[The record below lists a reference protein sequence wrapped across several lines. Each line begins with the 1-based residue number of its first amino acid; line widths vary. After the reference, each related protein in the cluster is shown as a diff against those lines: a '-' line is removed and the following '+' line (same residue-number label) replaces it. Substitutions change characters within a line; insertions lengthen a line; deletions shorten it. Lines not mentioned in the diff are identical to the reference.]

1 MSALDYN
8 TAIRGIRVANSDFLQ
23 LLYQLRD
30 VLTSSKELTFTL
42 GDEDIVIEGLLALI
56 DNYRNGKF
64 QSVTI
69 GTAPDCVKL
78 SIDDGNLKVTDL
90 GGNLVGV
97 VCSGLSFSDIADTTI
112 ASATLRDCE
121 VESVNGSVAVSGGN
135 VSFDN
140 IEVTKLTA
148 TSIVARNVNGYTAS
162 VESSYTSDLYIQ
174 GDRRMAFPDQRNVFY
189 DDGVAVDGFA
199 SKILSGYSD
208 GVWTWDSTTDA
219 KPSMLGL
226 TAMDRVGIP
235 SLITICGNNNY
246 NDFKDIIQR
255 PYGLKNLVAW
265 MSGVSGDEN
274 LVSMSSDNYVMA
286 SVFLWPYATYE
297 LYAPYQSDTKDI
309 VVSEFREEDIG
320 KEVYYRTSASSWTIY
335 RTLKMNYNNLS
346 PISAQFGSPY
356 EIPPYSC
363 VKFIVS
369 RTGSAQEGSTV
380 SILEIA

>member
-1 MSALDYN
+1 MPALDYN
-8 TAIRGIRVANSDFLQ
+8 TAIRDIREANDEFIQ
-23 LLYQLRD
+23 LLTKLRNILTTSD
-30 VLTSSKELTFTL
+30 ELEFVLGNDK
-42 GDEDIVIEGLLALI
+42 IVIEGLLALI

-69 GTAPDCVKL
+69 GTSPDCVVL
-78 SIDDGNLKVTDL
+78 SIEDGNLKVSDL

-97 VCSGLSFSDIADTTI
+97 VCSGLSFADIANTTI
-112 ASATLRDCE
+112 DSATIRDCE

-135 VSFDN
+135 VSLDN

-226 TAMDRVGIP
+226 TAMTRVGIP

-246 NDFKDIIQR
+246 NDFKDILQR

-265 MSGVSGDEN
+265 RDGSSVA
-274 LVSMSSDNYVMA
+274 VSMTADNFVMA

-320 KEVYYRTSASSWTIY
+320 KEVYYRTSASPWTIY
-335 RTLKMNYNNLS
+335 RTLKMNYNNLTA
-346 PISAQFGSPY
+346 ISAEFGSPY

-363 VKFIVS
+363 VRFIVG